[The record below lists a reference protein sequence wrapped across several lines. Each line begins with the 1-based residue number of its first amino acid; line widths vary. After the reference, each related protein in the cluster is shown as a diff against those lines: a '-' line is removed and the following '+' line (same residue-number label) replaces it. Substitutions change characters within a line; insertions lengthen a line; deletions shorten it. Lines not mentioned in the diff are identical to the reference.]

1 MLPSAR
7 QAGWLSAGLPLLAL
21 SIALAA
27 CGGKTAQTPALA
39 DSSLRPDR
47 QADIIVPA
55 GKPIVIGVSVPLSG
69 PDSSA
74 GGEDRDAVITG
85 VNRWKE
91 RNGGTIDG
99 HEIVV
104 RAEDDGCTEADIT
117 VQAAERLLR
126 TEGLVGV
133 IGPNC
138 SAGAEAAIPVY
149 RDAGIVAISGSVTRT
164 DLTASEDGSG
174 FFFRTAYRNDLQG
187 TLIGLFAR
195 ATLRG
200 KAAYLIDDDEEYGLD
215 LADAAQ
221 HAMEAS
227 DVQITR
233 ETIERGTVDFTAL
246 AERIARDNPSFVGF
260 AGFNPEAALLYRQ
273 LRDAGYAGT
282 FGAGDAAA
290 SLRDFVE
297 PVGASEAEG
306 VVFSGCPLDLP
317 ADFVGSY
324 TRVHGSA
331 PEASVFVG
339 QYADAATVLLAAVA
353 AVAQE
358 QPDGSLVIDPGD
370 LRDAVAAADLPD
382 GISGAI
388 AFDTN
393 GDRVPER
400 GASVAEVT
408 NTAIQTADLQVFVR
422 LGLVPCQVHDGK
434 LVNPLEAIES
444 GP

>member
-1 MLPSAR
+1 MLPSLR
-7 QAGWLSAGLPLLAL
+7 RAGWLSVGLPLLTL
-21 SIALAA
+21 SIELAA
-27 CGGKTAQTPALA
+27 CGGKTTQMPALA
-39 DSSLRPDR
+39 DSSLRPDPS
-47 QADIIVPA
+47 ANIIVPA

-74 GGEDRDAVITG
+74 GEEDRDAVIAG

-91 RNGGTIDG
+91 ENSETILG

-104 RAEDDGCTEADIT
+104 QAEDDGCTETDIT

-126 TEGLVGV
+126 TVGLVGV

-138 SAGAEAAIPVY
+138 SAGAQAAIPVY
-149 RDAGIVAISGSVTRT
+149 REAGIVAVSGSVTRT
-164 DLTASEDGSG
+164 DLTSGQNGGG

-187 TLIGLFAR
+187 TLIGLFAS
-195 ATLRG
+195 AQLRG
-200 KAAYLIDDDEEYGLD
+200 KAAYIIDDSEEYGQD

-233 ETIERGTVDFTAL
+233 ESIERGTVDFTTL
-246 AERIARDNPSFVGF
+246 AARIARDNPAFVGF

-273 LRDAGYAGT
+273 LRDAGYGGI

-290 SLRDFVE
+290 SLRDFVQ
-297 PVGASEAEG
+297 PVGAEEAEG
-306 VVFSGCPLDLP
+306 VVFSGCPLNLAP
-317 ADFVGSY
+317 DFVTNF

-339 QYADAATVLLAAVA
+339 QYADATAVLLNAVA

-358 QPDGSLVIDPGD
+358 QPDGSLAIDPGE
-370 LRDAVAAADLPD
+370 LRDAVAVADLPD
-382 GISGAI
+382 GVSGAI
-388 AFDTN
+388 AFDAN

-400 GASVAEVT
+400 GANVAEVT
-408 NTAIQTADLQVFVR
+408 NTAIRTADLQVFVR
-422 LGLVPCQVHDGK
+422 LGLVPCQVQEGK
-434 LVNPLEAIES
+434 LVNPLESIQGGS
-444 GP
+444 

>member
-85 VNRWKE
+85 INRWKE

-138 SAGAEAAIPVY
+138 SAGAQAAIPVY
-149 RDAGIVAISGSVTRT
+149 ADAGLVAISGSATRT
-164 DLTASEDGSG
+164 DLTTIRNNPP
-174 FFFRTAYRNDLQG
+174 FFFRTAYRNDLEG
-187 TLIGLFAR
+187 TFIGLFTTF
-195 ATLRG
+195 TLEA
-200 KAAYLIDDDEEYGLD
+200 KSVWLIDDAEPYGED
-215 LADAAQ
+215 LA
-221 HAMEAS
+221 AS
-227 DVQITR
+227 
-233 ETIERGTVDFTAL
+233 A
-246 AERIARDNPSFVGF
+246 
-260 AGFNPEAALLYRQ
+260 AALML
-273 LRDAGYAGT
+273 
-282 FGAGDAAA
+282 
-290 SLRDFVE
+290 E
-297 PVGASEAEG
+297 NG
-306 VVFSGCPLDLP
+306 VM
-317 ADFVGSY
+317 
-324 TRVHGSA
+324 
-331 PEASVFVG
+331 
-339 QYADAATVLLAAVA
+339 VA
-353 AVAQE
+353 
-358 QPDGSLVIDPGD
+358 
-370 LRDAVAAADLPD
+370 R
-382 GISGAI
+382 
-388 AFDTN
+388 
-393 GDRVPER
+393 
-400 GASVAEVT
+400 
-408 NTAIQTADLQVFVR
+408 
-422 LGLVPCQVHDGK
+422 
-434 LVNPLEAIES
+434 
-444 GP
+444 

>member
-27 CGGKTAQTPALA
+27 CGGKTAQMPALA

-55 GKPIVIGVSVPLSG
+55 GKPIVIGVSAPLSG
-69 PDSSA
+69 PDSSS
-74 GGEDRDAVITG
+74 GGEDREAVITG

-138 SAGAEAAIPVY
+138 SAG
-149 RDAGIVAISGSVTRT
+149 
-164 DLTASEDGSG
+164 
-174 FFFRTAYRNDLQG
+174 
-187 TLIGLFAR
+187 
-195 ATLRG
+195 
-200 KAAYLIDDDEEYGLD
+200 
-215 LADAAQ
+215 
-221 HAMEAS
+221 
-227 DVQITR
+227 
-233 ETIERGTVDFTAL
+233 
-246 AERIARDNPSFVGF
+246 
-260 AGFNPEAALLYRQ
+260 
-273 LRDAGYAGT
+273 YAGT

-317 ADFVGSY
+317 TDFVGSY
-324 TRVHGSA
+324 TRLHGSA

-370 LRDAVAAADLPD
+370 LRDAVAASDLPD